1 MCNAVLNKFK
11 DPNIPESINIE
22 NCQKCGGFWMNRGET
37 TKYKRYQE
45 FKQKILEQEKSDEFD
60 EQIKKLLEQHSSNP
74 SILINVG
81 KVLSTRLDPYSLRPI
96 GNLDKKET
104 TADKIAI
111 LAVNILII
119 ILQSLLHL

>member
-1 MCNAVLNKFK
+1 
-11 DPNIPESINIE
+11 
-22 NCQKCGGFWMNRGET
+22 
-37 TKYKRYQE
+37 
-45 FKQKILEQEKSDEFD
+45 
-60 EQIKKLLEQHSSNP
+60 
-74 SILINVG
+74 
-81 KVLSTRLDPYSLRPI
+81 LRPI

>member
-1 MCNAVLNKFK
+1 
-11 DPNIPESINIE
+11 
-22 NCQKCGGFWMNRGET
+22 MNRGET